1 VLREQEHV
9 LKSVRSLAQ
18 RALLE
23 AIRDARKQ
31 AGLTQAEVAKRLKR
45 PQSFVSAYESG
56 DRGIDVLEFL
66 RIVKALNADPCEILK
81 RLM

>member
-1 VLREQEHV
+1 M
-9 LKSVRSLAQ
+9 KSVRSPAQ

-23 AIRDARKQ
+23 AIREARQQ

-66 RIVKALNADPCEILK
+66 RIAKALNADPCEIL
-81 RLM
+81 RRIM